1 MIEVSIIQ
9 QIGFHNLVDKDNNV
23 WGFQFAMTTQMYK
36 GIFLSQF
43 RTGRAIVDGV
53 VYPKE
58 SLIWNIHGYDYT
70 AEEMYEMAETTWNV
84 NEPAYVKIRKPGGLE
99 PGYHDVAIEWGY
111 VNVYGRGPEKEF
123 DGSGLGNAGSSFKPR
138 RMLLVW

>member
-1 MIEVSIIQ
+1 MVEVSIIQ
-9 QIGFHNLVDKDNNV
+9 QTGFHNLVDKDNNV

-43 RTGRAIVDGV
+43 RTGRAFVDGV

-70 AEEMYEMAETTWNV
+70 AEEMYDMAETPWTV
-84 NEPAYVKIRKPGGLE
+84 NEPAYVKIKKPGGLSV
-99 PGYHDVAIEWGY
+99 GYHDVAIEWGY
-111 VNVYGRGPEKEF
+111 INVYGRGPEKEF
-123 DGSGLGNAGSSFKPR
+123 DGSGLGNAGGSITPR
-138 RMLLVW
+138 RILLVW